1 LSKEAEVSSRR
12 SLIRPNGRAA
22 SPNRRG
28 SRRQKLQVRLA
39 DERIVCA
46 RWWKRLKR
54 AFHQV
59 ERSMQRIARWER
71 TIVQLED

>member
-1 LSKEAEVSSRR
+1 VSNRR
-12 SLIRPNGRAA
+12 SLIRTNGRVA
-22 SPNRRG
+22 SENRRG
-28 SRRQKLQVRLA
+28 SPQRQRLQSRLA

-59 ERSMQRIARWER
+59 ESSMQRIARWER
-71 TIVQLED
+71 TLGQEED